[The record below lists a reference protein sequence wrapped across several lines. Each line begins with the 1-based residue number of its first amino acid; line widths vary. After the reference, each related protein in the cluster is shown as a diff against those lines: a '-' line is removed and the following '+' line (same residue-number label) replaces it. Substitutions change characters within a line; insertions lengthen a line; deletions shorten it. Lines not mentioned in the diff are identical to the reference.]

1 MVDVR
6 VRVGRLAATRALF
19 YDPRAR
25 APRRQG
31 LLDGLGGQLGD
42 DDALAYAL
50 PRMSLHVFSSESKD
64 GLAAAAPLLDTLSAT
79 VTEIARCVRTRHRG
93 STVCF
98 PILNS
103 TQQFDCILRHQHR
116 FTRPQPA
123 VSTRQLHPHVTLN
136 TVPLGCFAD
145 DLYRR
150 FGVPFP
156 PLKPQ

>member
-19 YDPRAR
+19 YDHTAL
-25 APRRQG
+25 APRLQA
-31 LLDGLGGQLGD
+31 LLDGLARQLGD

-79 VTEIARCVRTRHRG
+79 VTEIARCMRTRHRG

-103 TQQFDCILRHQHR
+103 TPALACIL
-116 FTRPQPA
+116 
-123 VSTRQLHPHVTLN
+123 
-136 TVPLGCFAD
+136 
-145 DLYRR
+145 
-150 FGVPFP
+150 
-156 PLKPQ
+156 